1 MKSLLISFLW
11 IMISATACGENEEDT
26 TEADISAPETEVNGS
41 AAISNVTVIGEENRY
56 TFNVTIKSPDL
67 GCNQYADWWEV
78 LTEDG
83 DTLIYRRIL
92 AHSHVDE
99 QPFTRSG
106 GAVKITKDQIV
117 YVRAH
122 MNTNGYGTVVYKGN
136 VTDGF
141 NQDTVATEFGVA
153 LETMEPLPSGCAF

>member
-1 MKSLLISFLW
+1 MSPIVSYGQASKNSDSAALPRQILSNDSNELVFADQFPEVLE
-11 IMISATACGENEEDT
+11 ATAELLKDNTWLIAVTLSSTYDT
-26 TEADISAPETEVNGS
+26 PQ
-41 AAISNVTVIGEENRY
+41 R
-56 TFNVTIKSPDL
+56 
-67 GCNQYADWWEV
+67 YADAWRV
-78 LTEDG
+78 LNEQDTELG
-83 DTLIYRRIL
+83 IRIL
-92 AHSHVDE
+92 GHDHASE

-136 VTDGF
+136 VADGF